1 MVKFMSVSVFFG
13 SSKISENDDL
23 YSQTLRLSETVSSLG
38 YDIASGGYG
47 GVMEAALKGAVNSGV
62 KRIGVTC
69 EIFKD
74 RMPNDFLSDEIKT
87 KDYIERLEIL
97 IDVGDLFIAVQGE
110 SGTLL
115 EVSAVIAL
123 IERQLIEN
131 RYLILVGSLWRDL
144 SNLMD
149 FAKKIDNIYFADD
162 VNSAVEFIK
171 SIKIK

>member
-1 MVKFMSVSVFFG
+1 MSVSVFFG

-23 YSQTLRLSETVSSLG
+23 YSQTFRLSETVSSLG

>member
-1 MVKFMSVSVFFG
+1 MSVSVFFG

-74 RMPNDFLSDEIKT
+74 RIPNDFLSDEIKT

-131 RYLILVGSLWRDL
+131 RYLILVGSLWIDL

>member
-1 MVKFMSVSVFFG
+1 MSVSVFFG